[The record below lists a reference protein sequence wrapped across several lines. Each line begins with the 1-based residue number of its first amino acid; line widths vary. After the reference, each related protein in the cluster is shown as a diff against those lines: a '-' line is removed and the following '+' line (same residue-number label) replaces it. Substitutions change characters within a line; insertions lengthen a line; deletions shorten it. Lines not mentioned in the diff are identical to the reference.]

1 MGADR
6 SVFKDARMS
15 PLHKAALAYA
25 RAGFKIFPCLPN
37 SKSPACE
44 HGFHDATDNED
55 QINEWWGAE
64 NPSYNI
70 AFSPHTQ
77 GWGIVDIDSSEAQTE
92 WERLAQ
98 DDPDT
103 WTVRTPR
110 GGRHLYYDGALP
122 TSVGRLVPG
131 QAIDTRGH
139 GSYALLPPSRTGD
152 GCYTA
157 LTDADVQPLPA
168 WVTPLLANMHKGE
181 PVITAAVDEDL
192 PVNVGRAIRVLQD
205 AEPVIEGDN
214 CDEKTYAMAA
224 SLSDMGLSPE
234 KILELMLEYYQCAPQ
249 DERFPAFLERK
260 ITNATR
266 YRQNEGAQ
274 HAARDLNTVYARAL
288 LSLGTDDADPMGD
301 ETDTGGGARAPK
313 ENIWRDFAQQAETRE
328 PSWLIPGL
336 IPEGE
341 TIMLYG
347 PTQSYKSFVALDVAL
362 SVASGAPT
370 FAGKP
375 MRAGP
380 VFYAALEGRVGIM
393 KKRAPAWLKAKG
405 MAPDFPFYVG
415 PGPVFNDADSC
426 MAWVKDTKERLAGR
440 RAGMIFFDTTA
451 KLMAGMDEN
460 SAKDMGELIRW
471 FDHLAIEFDC
481 PIVAVHHTGRL
492 KSGEVVHSRGS
503 SAADGGFGSIIT
515 CLANRDAKMV
525 KVQVQKHKDA
535 EEPAEPWYL
544 EGKPFAGSLVF
555 EPVSKEVYLG
565 ATHTESA
572 YSVGKVQR
580 VLAEHGARGDISN
593 AWGTH
598 TLAVHMATEGG
609 TVEAAE
615 RALTKAASKPEF
627 APYVCPMGSRVWAWR
642 IPE

>member
-1 MGADR
+1 
-6 SVFKDARMS
+6 MS

-25 RAGFKIFPCLPN
+25 REGFKIFPCLPN
-37 SKSPACE
+37 SKSPACK
-44 HGFHDATDNED
+44 HGFHDATCDEAVITD
-55 QINEWWGAE
+55 WWTEWPEANVASPLAE
-64 NPSYNI
+64 C
-70 AFSPHTQ
+70 
-77 GWGIVDIDSSEAQTE
+77 GWSVVDIDAPEAEALWQE
-92 WERLAQ
+92 LSKN
-98 DDPDT
+98 DPPT

-110 GGRHLYYDGALP
+110 GGLHVFYATTELP
-122 TSVGRLVPG
+122 VSVGRLIPG
-131 QAIDTRGH
+131 AKIDTRGP
-139 GSYALLPPSRTGD
+139 GSYVLLSPSHTPKGYYRVE
-152 GCYTA
+152 
-157 LTDADVQPLPA
+157 LEADVQPLPA

-181 PVITAAVDEDL
+181 PVRTAAIDEDL
-192 PVNVGRAIRVLQD
+192 PVNVGRASKWLRD
-205 AEPVIEGDN
+205 REPAKEGDMGN
-214 CDEKTYAMAA
+214 QWTYDTAA
-224 SLSDMGLSPE
+224 GMHDFGLSPE
-234 KILELMLEYYQCAPQ
+234 KIFDLMAGEWNDRCEPPWSNDELEEI
-249 DERFPAFLERK
+249 
-260 ITNATR
+260 ITHATR

-288 LSLGTDDADPMGD
+288 EGLPEDLDEALSDGGTTEKKRD
-301 ETDTGGGARAPK
+301 
-313 ENIWRDFAQQAETRE
+313 NIWRDFAQQAETRE

-347 PTQSYKSFVALDVAL
+347 PTQSYKSFVALDIAL

-370 FAGKP
+370 FAGSP
-375 MRAGP
+375 ERCGP
-380 VFYAALEGRVGIM
+380 VFYAALEGRTGVM
-393 KKRAPAWLKAKG
+393 KKRAPAWLKARG
-405 MAPDFPFYVG
+405 LAPDFPFYVG

-460 SAKDMGELIRW
+460 SAKDMGEIIRW

-492 KSGEVVHSRGS
+492 KGGEAVHSRGS

-515 CLANRDAKMV
+515 CSANRDSKMV

-535 EEPAEPWYL
+535 EEPPEPWYL

-555 EPVSKEVYLG
+555 DPVSKEAYLG
-565 ATHTESA
+565 ATRTESA

-580 VLAEHGARGDISN
+580 ILAEHGARGHISN
-593 AWGTH
+593 AWSTH

-609 TVEAAE
+609 SVEAAE

-627 APYVCPMGSRVWAWR
+627 AAYACPMGNRVWVWR